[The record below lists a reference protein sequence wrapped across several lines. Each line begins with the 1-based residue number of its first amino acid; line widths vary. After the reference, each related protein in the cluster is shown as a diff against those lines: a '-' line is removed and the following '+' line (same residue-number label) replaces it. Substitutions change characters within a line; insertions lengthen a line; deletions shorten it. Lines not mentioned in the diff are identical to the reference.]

1 MLFNTTVFQAHHAP
15 KARASDGL
23 GSVRI
28 GLSVAIRRTA
38 SWQPPRADNHRFAPQ
53 PPEVSLTFTGAATSN
68 VPPPH
73 NVKPRLNTGAT
84 GHDEGHAILLR
95 SLHSCPRAPRWRKR
109 HGIVAIV
116 AQAHGGVLHTARRRV
131 ARSIEAAACHNTRP
145 GLASQR

>member
-116 AQAHGGVLHTARRRV
+116 AQAHGGSFTPHGV
-131 ARSIEAAACHNTRP
+131 
-145 GLASQR
+145 G